1 MVNISE
7 YSFVSQG
14 AVIKGDVKVGERAVI
29 MYNAVIRGDV
39 VPVRIGEESNVQD
52 GCIIHG
58 EQPVTLGKR
67 VSLGHGVIVHGAT
80 IGDNVLVGMGSIV
93 MDGAEIG
100 DNTLIAAGSLIT
112 KGKKFPPNS
121 LIMGSPAK
129 VKRELTPEE
138 LESISFNA
146 DLYLATAKK
155 HREELWDTP
164 VDDIIE
170 EIRKNK

>member
-1 MVNISE
+1 MAKISE
-7 YSFVSQG
+7 SAFVAPD
-14 AVIKGDVKVGERAVI
+14 AVIKGDVEVGERAVI

-39 VPVRIGEESNVQD
+39 EPVRIGEESNVQD

-67 VSLGHGVIVHGAT
+67 VSLGHGVIIHGAT
-80 IGDNVLVGMGSIV
+80 IGDNVLVGMGSVI

-100 DNTLIAAGSLIT
+100 ENTLIAAGSLIT

-138 LESISFNA
+138 VESVSYNA
-146 DLYLATAKK
+146 DLYLAIAKK
-155 HREELWDTP
+155 HSEELWDTP
-164 VDDIIE
+164 VDDLIE
-170 EIRKNK
+170 EIRKNR

>member
-1 MVNISE
+1 MAKISD
-7 YSFVSQG
+7 SAFVAPD
-14 AVIKGDVKVGERAVI
+14 AVIKGEVEVGERAVI

-39 VPVRIGEESNVQD
+39 EPIRIGEESNVQD
-52 GCIIHG
+52 CCIIHG
-58 EQPVTLGKR
+58 EQPVRLGKR
-67 VSLGHGVIVHGAT
+67 VSLGHGVIIHGAT

-138 LESISFNA
+138 LESVSYNA
-146 DLYLATAKK
+146 DLYLAIAKK

-164 VDDIIE
+164 IDDLVE
-170 EIRKNK
+170 EIKKDR